1 MEIGIKSIKGKYRCN
16 FVAEGRQGLVEEL
29 WELKKSHQRGWHMEY
44 KTIEELYLAV
54 GVAGAIIVVF
64 LGVFVYT
71 IVQNDKRRSQEMKEI
86 TDTLKQLIL
95 DNQLLNTAI
104 DKLSEATK
112 EVATTNRIVA
122 DTVSKVDYYNRE
134 LHKKLDKHDEK
145 SDKILDEL
153 RR

>member
-1 MEIGIKSIKGKYRCN
+1 MKKCWRTVRIKN
-16 FVAEGRQGLVEEL
+16 
-29 WELKKSHQRGWHMEY
+29 KSHKRGWHMEY

-71 IVQNDKRRSQEMKEI
+71 IVQNDKRRSQEMTEI
-86 TDTLKQLIL
+86 IRELRNLQMNDTNFQ
-95 DNQLLNTAI
+95 NAMEN
-104 DKLSEATK
+104 LSEAVK
-112 EVATTNRIVA
+112 ELSTTNKIVA

-153 RR
+153 RK

>member
-1 MEIGIKSIKGKYRCN
+1 
-16 FVAEGRQGLVEEL
+16 
-29 WELKKSHQRGWHMEY
+29 MEY

-71 IVQNDKRRSQEMKEI
+71 IVQNDKRRSQEMTEI
-86 TDTLKQLIL
+86 IRELRNLQMNDTNFQ
-95 DNQLLNTAI
+95 NAMEN
-104 DKLSEATK
+104 LSEAVK
-112 EVATTNRIVA
+112 ELSTTNKIVA

-153 RR
+153 RK

>member
-1 MEIGIKSIKGKYRCN
+1 
-16 FVAEGRQGLVEEL
+16 
-29 WELKKSHQRGWHMEY
+29 MEY
-44 KTIEELYLAV
+44 KTIEELYTSL

-71 IVQNDKRRSQEMKEI
+71 IVQNDKRRSQEMTEI
-86 TDTLKQLIL
+86 IRELRNLQMNDTNFQ
-95 DNQLLNTAI
+95 NAMEN
-104 DKLSEATK
+104 LSEAVK
-112 EVATTNRIVA
+112 ELSTTNKIVA

>member
-1 MEIGIKSIKGKYRCN
+1 
-16 FVAEGRQGLVEEL
+16 
-29 WELKKSHQRGWHMEY
+29 MEY

-54 GVAGAIIVVF
+54 GVAGAIIIVF

-71 IVQNDKRRSQEMKEI
+71 IIQNDKRRSQEMTEI
-86 TDTLKQLIL
+86 IRELRNLQMNDTNFQ
-95 DNQLLNTAI
+95 NAMEN
-104 DKLSEATK
+104 LSEAVK
-112 EVATTNRIVA
+112 ELSTTNKIVA

-153 RR
+153 RK

>member
-1 MEIGIKSIKGKYRCN
+1 
-16 FVAEGRQGLVEEL
+16 
-29 WELKKSHQRGWHMEY
+29 MEY

-71 IVQNDKRRSQEMKEI
+71 IVQNDKRRSQEMTEI
-86 TDTLKQLIL
+86 IRELRNLQINDTNFQ
-95 DNQLLNTAI
+95 NAMEN
-104 DKLSEATK
+104 LSEAVK
-112 EVATTNRIVA
+112 ELSTTNKIVA

-153 RR
+153 RK

>member
-1 MEIGIKSIKGKYRCN
+1 
-16 FVAEGRQGLVEEL
+16 
-29 WELKKSHQRGWHMEY
+29 MEY

-71 IVQNDKRRSQEMKEI
+71 IVQNDKRRSREMAEIIQELRNLQLN
-86 TDTLKQLIL
+86 DTKFQSAME
-95 DNQLLNTAI
+95 N
-104 DKLSEATK
+104 LSEAVK
-112 EVATTNRIVA
+112 ELSTTNKIVA

-134 LHKKLDKHDEK
+134 LHRKLEKHDEK

-153 RR
+153 RK

>member
-1 MEIGIKSIKGKYRCN
+1 
-16 FVAEGRQGLVEEL
+16 
-29 WELKKSHQRGWHMEY
+29 MEY

-71 IVQNDKRRSQEMKEI
+71 IVQNDKRRSQEMTEI
-86 TDTLKQLIL
+86 IRELRNLQMNDTNFQ
-95 DNQLLNTAI
+95 NAMEN
-104 DKLSEATK
+104 LSEAVK
-112 EVATTNRIVA
+112 ELSTTNKIVA

>member
-1 MEIGIKSIKGKYRCN
+1 
-16 FVAEGRQGLVEEL
+16 
-29 WELKKSHQRGWHMEY
+29 MEY
-44 KTIEELYLAV
+44 KTIQELYLAV
-54 GVAGAIIVVF
+54 GVAGAIIIVF

-71 IVQNDKRRSQEMKEI
+71 IVQNDKRRSQEMTEI
-86 TDTLKQLIL
+86 TIELRNLQMNDTNFQ
-95 DNQLLNTAI
+95 NAMEN
-104 DKLSEATK
+104 LSEAVK
-112 EVATTNRIVA
+112 ELSTTNKIVA

>member
-1 MEIGIKSIKGKYRCN
+1 
-16 FVAEGRQGLVEEL
+16 
-29 WELKKSHQRGWHMEY
+29 MEY
-44 KTIEELYLAV
+44 KTIQELYLAV
-54 GVAGAIIVVF
+54 GVAGAIIIVF

-71 IVQNDKRRSQEMKEI
+71 IIQNDKRRSQEMTEI
-86 TDTLKQLIL
+86 IRELRNLQMNDTNFQ
-95 DNQLLNTAI
+95 NAMEN
-104 DKLSEATK
+104 LSEAVK
-112 EVATTNRIVA
+112 ELSTTNKIVA

>member
-1 MEIGIKSIKGKYRCN
+1 MG
-16 FVAEGRQGLVEEL
+16 
-29 WELKKSHQRGWHMEY
+29 Y

-71 IVQNDKRRSQEMKEI
+71 IVQNDKRRSQEMTEI
-86 TDTLKQLIL
+86 IRELRNLQMNDTNFQ
-95 DNQLLNTAI
+95 NAMEN
-104 DKLSEATK
+104 LSEAVK
-112 EVATTNRIVA
+112 ELSTTNKIVA

-153 RR
+153 RK